1 MRIVRGNYMVLFQK
15 EPKLGAFSTH
25 SHGKNST
32 PLDSVIARAICR
44 QYDTYRAEFDRA
56 LGHAYPVEAIR
67 TEARRAGVPLVTLL
81 YGVPE
86 TLTAAVEPATSS
98 SIALSLALA
107 GMEPEILAGLMT
119 LCGQLPDISSQYLSD
134 EENWP
139 QARVRFAAHV
149 TGMDYGY
156 ELMKAG
162 VPAHL
167 FPDIS
172 RKVTSDLIV
181 AIIRGVPA
189 PYAAAAL
196 VAGIGLEATV
206 AHYKSGI
213 ALEYA
218 LLMTETAR

>member
-1 MRIVRGNYMVLFQK
+1 MVLVEK
-15 EPKLGAFSTH
+15 EPKLSAFSTNNL
-25 SHGKNST
+25 GKT
-32 PLDSVIARAICR
+32 PLDSIIAHAICR

-56 LGHAYPVEAIR
+56 LSHAYPAEAIR
-67 TEARRAGVPLVTLL
+67 TEARRAGVPLVTFL

-86 TLTAAVEPATSS
+86 SLAEAVEPATGS

-119 LCGQLPDISSQYLSD
+119 LCGQLPDITSQYLSD
-134 EENWP
+134 GENWP

-149 TGMDYGY
+149 TGMEYGY

-162 VPAHL
+162 VPSHL

-172 RKVTSDLIV
+172 RKATSDLMTAIV
-181 AIIRGVPA
+181 RGVPA

-196 VAGIGLEATV
+196 AAGIGLEATV
-206 AHYKSGI
+206 AYYKSGI

-218 LLMTETAR
+218 LLMTETTR